1 MLAERVTIFVT
12 ISLFVAKEIIVSAE
26 DAEFEPIEVTDDDRD
41 TEDTEECYKQ
51 FGEDTYKT
59 HPDIGLTVVLIVNA

>member
-41 TEDTEECYKQ
+41 TEECYKQ